1 MTPAAGWFE
10 RLSIFFLPLGV
21 TTLKFRVL
29 ETRQMKKPIMGDTKM
44 KRLLLPIALIACFLA
59 LPGQAEAQFRLPK
72 IPKIKK
78 PKIDLPKVKIPKP
91 KLEIPKVRLPDVELP
106 KPRIPR
112 PKLPKIDPKL
122 PIPGLNPTFPIPK
135 PEFPEI
141 DPRLPFP
148 GVNPFPN
155 PIDIPDLTNP
165 IKKIGNDLEANL
177 KRKTRQ
183 FEGMINRTVVDL
195 SRAVQATRR
204 EFESLARAIK
214 NNDEKLAASIFQSIA
229 RRNPYLQKMITN
241 AIKDNMQSVT
251 ICGTLGASY
260 GFGIEGAWG
269 IALNP
274 RDVLN
279 AEALTGSVIVDGT
292 ISGGIQAGG
301 GVDIVIGF
309 CTAHPNNLTG
319 AGQGVGADF
328 KVKAGGSASVSF
340 DLPLTQFTGFSVGL
354 GPGAE
359 AGIKTQMG
367 YTRVLKKFTTRASE
381 QRTNYP
387 ISTPQHQTFDQPNT
401 YPVTQSVQS
410 SPRMLGVHSVTTQ
423 ANGNMFGQ
431 QVTQVIF
438 GSAAQRA
445 GLEAGDI
452 IVTANGTPVQ
462 SQETLRQV
470 IQNSGS
476 RMLLKVINVR
486 NGQLVDI
493 QVNF

>member
-1 MTPAAGWFE
+1 
-10 RLSIFFLPLGV
+10 
-21 TTLKFRVL
+21 
-29 ETRQMKKPIMGDTKM
+29 M
-44 KRLLLPIALIACFLA
+44 KRLLLLIALIACFLA
-59 LPGQAEAQFRLPK
+59 LPGQAEAQFKLPK

-91 KLEIPKVRLPDVELP
+91 KLEIPKVRLPDVKLP
-106 KPRIPR
+106 KPKLPR
-112 PKLPKIDPKL
+112 PKLPEIDPKL
-122 PIPGLNPTFPIPK
+122 PIPG
-135 PEFPEI
+135 
-141 DPRLPFP
+141 
-148 GVNPFPN
+148 VNPLPNPN

-165 IKKIGNDLEANL
+165 IKKIGDDLEANL
-177 KRKTRQ
+177 KQKTRQ
-183 FEGMINRTVVDL
+183 FEGMINRTVVEL

-204 EFESLARAIK
+204 DFESLARAIK
-214 NNDEKLAASIFQSIA
+214 DNDEKLAASLFQSIA
-229 RRNPYLQKMITN
+229 RKNPYLQNMITN
-241 AIKDNMQSVT
+241 AIKDNLQSVT

-292 ISGGIQAGG
+292 ISGGIQAGA
-301 GVDIVIGF
+301 GVDSVIGF

-340 DLPLTQFTGFSVGL
+340 DLHLTQFTGFSVGL

-367 YTRVLKKFTTRASE
+367 YTHVLKTFTTRTAT
-381 QRTNYP
+381 QRTNNLL
-387 ISTPQHQTFDQPNT
+387 STPQHQTFNQPNN
-401 YPVTQSVQS
+401 YPASQDRQWNSTQPTQYKPNPSNVNPLPQSVQS
-410 SPRMLGVHSVTTQ
+410 RPRMLGVHSVTTQ
-423 ANGNMFGQ
+423 VNGNTFGQ
-431 QVTQVIF
+431 QVTQVTS

-452 IVTANGTPVQ
+452 IVAANGTPVQ

-476 RMLLKVINVR
+476 QMFLKVINVR
-486 NGQLVDI
+486 NGRLVDI